1 LQPDRRW
8 KRRSKQI
15 MLLLVLALVT
25 ARGTASALD
34 TPLQICLGQAEGGLG
49 CRCTTTYT
57 AVVDPSLNVDCSSR
71 NLSALPVEWQ
81 ISQDARHLDLSRN
94 QLSSLVK
101 EQFSH
106 WGNLEEL
113 ILSRNIFAFL
123 NEGVFLGLTNLRK
136 LDLSYNMLTSLPE
149 QIFSGL
155 PVLSEL
161 NLEMNRLQDMHP
173 DVFASMPHLD
183 SLHLGYNTDLG
194 KSIMKSADFL
204 TVALKSNLSYL
215 ALNNMSITTFP
226 NNLFSTASQL
236 RDLSLADNPMKS
248 VEMFPAS
255 LDTLNLSGIEVEVIQ
270 TGDFIS
276 YPKLKKLHL
285 DRLIHLKSVQKNAF
299 EGLKSLEVL
308 TMENCIQLQEF
319 DEQAFGGPQS
329 VAVPLERLS
338 LSRCGLHTLSC
349 KTLVP
354 LEPTLEYL
362 QLDGNPWRCD
372 CDLVWIRQTN
382 FSLAHTE
389 YLRCFS
395 PEQHH
400 NKLLL
405 SVKPEDFVCTNES
418 VEQAGYSVLVI
429 VLNVFLI
436 VAILLFC
443 GVILVIMRHRIPTYC
458 TPRKA
463 VGSYSKVVEPNRA
476 ELEWDDRDLEHIWST
491 PGTRMVH

>member
-1 LQPDRRW
+1 
-8 KRRSKQI
+8 

-25 ARGTASALD
+25 ARGTASALE
-34 TPLQICLGQAEGGLG
+34 TSLQVCLSQAEGGLA
-49 CRCTTTYT
+49 CSCTTTYT
-57 AVVDPSLNVDCSSR
+57 AVLDPALNVDCSSR
-71 NLSALPVEWQ
+71 NLSTWSAEWQ

-94 QLSSLVK
+94 QLSSIVK

-113 ILSRNIFAFL
+113 ILSRNKFASL

-149 QIFSGL
+149 HIFSGL

-173 DVFASMPHLD
+173 LLFDSTPHLD

-194 KSIMKSADFL
+194 NSIMESADFL
-204 TVALKSNLSYL
+204 TVALQRNLSYL

-226 NNLFSTASQL
+226 NDLFSEARQL

-255 LDTLNLSGIEVEVIQ
+255 LDTLNLSGIEVEAILP
-270 TGDFIS
+270 GDFIS

-308 TMENCIQLQEF
+308 TMENCIQLHEF

-329 VAVPLERLS
+329 VAVPLKRLS
-338 LSRCGLHTLSC
+338 LSRCGLHTLSS

-354 LEPTLEYL
+354 LEPTLESVA
-362 QLDGNPWRCD
+362 LDGNPWRCD
-372 CDLVWIRQTN
+372 CKLVWIRRTN
-382 FSLAHTE
+382 FSLAHTD

-418 VEQAGYSVLVI
+418 ANQNSYSVLAI

-436 VAILLFC
+436 VAVLLIC
-443 GVILVIMRHRIPTYC
+443 GIILVIMRHRVLMC
-458 TPRKA
+458 CAPRKA
-463 VGSYSKVVEPNRA
+463 VGSYSQVIEPNRA
-476 ELEWDDRDLEHIWST
+476 ELEWDDKDLDHIWIT
-491 PGTRMVH
+491 PGTRTGP